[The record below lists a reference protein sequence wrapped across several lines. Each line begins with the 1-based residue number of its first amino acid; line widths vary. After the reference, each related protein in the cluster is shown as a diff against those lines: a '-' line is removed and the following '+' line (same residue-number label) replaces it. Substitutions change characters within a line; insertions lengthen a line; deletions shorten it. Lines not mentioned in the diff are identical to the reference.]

1 MSQFLIINLFSLRK
15 QPIIQLHQRI
25 KYLGTNLPKE
35 VKDLY
40 SENFKTMRKD
50 TEDNTNR
57 WKDILCS

>member
-50 TEDNTNR
+50 TEDNTNG